1 MGGSTALAIAITV
14 ASAAGNNV
22 GKVLQKQATRS
33 LPKLALKA
41 DVLGQYLRN
50 RTWLLGVGLDV
61 VGGAAI
67 VLALLMA
74 PVSLVQPVS
83 GIGLPILLVF
93 SHYYTAER
101 LQPHEWAATGLTGA
115 GILLLGVGSDNSAAS
130 AAERAAAA
138 ASPARTL
145 LAFLVMQGALAAEIY
160 YRHGRSGSGGAKA
173 GGAAPKAAPA
183 GGGGAAAAAPGGAA
197 MPLHFDALVCG
208 LEAGACFGFSGA
220 SCRCAPPARRRGA
233 CAHCNARISAA
244 AAAARHAAARQ
255 PAPPPQTPRVITGRA
270 SCWPP
275 SWAR

>member
-1 MGGSTALAIAITV
+1 MGGSTTLAIIITV
-14 ASAAGNNV
+14 LSAAGNNV

-61 VGGAAI
+61 VGGLTI

-83 GIGLPILLVF
+83 GIGLPILLIF
-93 SHYYTAER
+93 SHYYTSER

-130 AAERAAAA
+130 AEERAAAA

-145 LAFLVMQGALAAEIY
+145 LAFLVMQGALAAEIWW
-160 YRHGRSGSGGAKA
+160 RHGRSGAKA
-173 GGAAPKAAPA
+173 GGAAPKAAAPGGGD
-183 GGGGAAAAAPGGAA
+183 GGGGGA